1 MSIPPNDNS
10 NSLAQSLKRERL
22 HSESPIHRN
31 LQSGIYR
38 AITTGQPDP
47 EGRGR
52 LAAYVPKLGGDP
64 DHPMFFQYASPMGG
78 SNSSGSY
85 GMFSVPPDAG
95 VTILVFFAE
104 NGELSEGYWFAVAQE
119 VPNVLAGGPS
129 GPARNDGTGQGEG
142 AFTDIPSADTVTG
155 SLAEHQGA
163 TSGDDSGDGLRGSTD
178 SARDNSTNWTTE
190 EMQNVERLRSFNEE
204 IGGGRAY
211 ASLTPGE
218 RAYAIHMGYITAP
231 SNDDTIDDARASRNA
246 ENNPT
251 NPDATDPRGNQLA
264 APNHDRN
271 VNVAGQGLYTDS
283 VRGQSTASPVRNA
296 SYETPQHSSVHGW
309 RTPGSNAITMDD
321 GNISPDGEIH
331 PNQIRIQTGSG
342 ASVILDGTND
352 LIYVVNSTG
361 SGWVEIGAKGEI
373 MAYAQGSISMR
384 AEKDFNIRAD
394 QNINMEAGQKINIKS
409 GDNFAVNSG
418 NQTHIKSEGSQF
430 YDSGGSNH
438 TKVRT
443 NMYVS
448 TGNDLH
454 LNGPQAAMSPGLS
467 TTSHPDI
474 QEGSS
479 TQVNESIMSTMPSH
493 EPMMRANPG
502 VGGSYPGGE
511 TSGSSGG
518 TQPDSG
524 SAQGQGEAAGQ
535 DGPPPDLEDAEGLA
549 TITSRGGASTQVAAV
564 FQRNFQGFIDDLEA
578 TGYVVRMLGGY
589 CNRNA
594 RGTSRPSYHAMGAAI
609 DVNWDVNGYG
619 SRPRGWNGPTTR
631 GSQYGCDL
639 PLNVSEIAAR
649 HGLGWGG
656 NWSSPW
662 DPMHFSAGSGERGA
676 YQFPRNY
683 RVVTTADITGQRSVR
698 QWTG

>member
-10 NSLAQSLKRERL
+10 NSLAQSIKREKVR
-22 HSESPIHRN
+22 SESPIHAN
-31 LQSGIYR
+31 IQSGIYR

-64 DHPMFFQYASPMGG
+64 DHPMFFQYASPTGG
-78 SNSSGSY
+78 SNGSGSY
-85 GMFSVPPDAG
+85 GFFSVPPDAG

-119 VPNVLAGGPS
+119 VPNVLAGGPA
-129 GPARNDGTGQGEG
+129 GPARNDGTGQGSG
-142 AFTDIPSADTVTG
+142 AFTDVPSADTVSG
-155 SLAEHQGA
+155 SLAEHQGSGA
-163 TSGDDSGDGLRGSTD
+163 TTSGDGGDGLRGNSSTD
-178 SARDNSTNWTTE
+178 TPSDETAAWTTADAQE
-190 EMQNVERLRSFNEE
+190 VERLRSFNED
-204 IGGGRAY
+204 IGGGRVRAQ
-211 ASLTPGE
+211 LTPGE
-218 RAYAIHMGYITAP
+218 RAYAISRGYISAGREDSPTP
-231 SNDDTIDDARASRNA
+231 EVTNPDSIDDARAARNA
-246 ENNPT
+246 PENT
-251 NPDATDPRGNQLA
+251 R
-264 APNHDRN
+264 PNHDRN
-271 VNVAGQGLYTDS
+271 VNVAGQGLYTDP
-283 VRGQSTASPVRNA
+283 VRGQSTASPIRNA

-361 SGWVEIGAKGEI
+361 SGWVEIGAQGEI
-373 MAYAQGSISMR
+373 MAYAKGSISMR
-384 AEKDFNIRAD
+384 AENDFNIRAD
-394 QNINMEAGQKINIKS
+394 KNINMEAGQKINIKS
-409 GDNFAVNSG
+409 GDNFSVNSG
-418 NQTHIKSEGSQF
+418 NQTHIKSDGSQF

-443 NMYVS
+443 NMYAS
-448 TGNDLH
+448 TGGDIH

-479 TQVNESIMSTMPSH
+479 TQVSDSIVSNMPSH
-493 EPMMRANPG
+493 EPMMRSNPG
-502 VGGSYPGGE
+502 VGGSYPGGD
-511 TSGSSGG
+511 SSGANG
-518 TQPDSG
+518 GVQNDPNS
-524 SAQGQGEAAGQ
+524 SQGQGEASGQ
-535 DGPPPDLEDAEGLA
+535 DGPPPELDDAEGLA

-594 RGTSRPSYHAMGAAI
+594 RGSSRPSYHAMGAAI

-619 SRPRGWNGPTTR
+619 SRPRGWDGNTTR

-683 RVVTTADITGQRSVR
+683 KVVTTADITGQRSVR